1 MPEPLKN
8 PHWGCQLPC
17 CSGLKKGYWSCPNHR
32 YSQTALSRDRWT
44 GHVSFSTVPPLTTQ
58 HFNMHHLIFIFTS
71 QTVNGRHSET
81 GTNLFSCSCQGL
93 PPSGKV
99 TVSTSGSSNHSNSL
113 GFSDTR
119 HELAA
124 WVAPTWDWETS
135 MAPAES
141 LHFLSLIT
149 KLNGTWKVCFLVHP
163 GTQYVAPPWGLL

>member
-1 MPEPLKN
+1 MLSTYMPEPLKN

-32 YSQTALSRDRWT
+32 YSQTALSRGRWT

-81 GTNLFSCSCQGL
+81 GSNLFSCSCQGL
-93 PPSGKV
+93 PSSGKV

-124 WVAPTWDWETS
+124 WVAPTC
-135 MAPAES
+135 
-141 LHFLSLIT
+141 LSLGDLHGT
-149 KLNGTWKVCFLVHP
+149 SRKLAFSEPHH
-163 GTQYVAPPWGLL
+163 

>member
-17 CSGLKKGYWSCPNHR
+17 YSGLKKGCWSCPNHR
-32 YSQTALSRDRWT
+32 YSQTALSRGRWT

-81 GTNLFSCSCQGL
+81 GSNLFSCSCQGL

-99 TVSTSGSSNHSNSL
+99 TVSTSGSSNQPFQLL
-113 GFSDTR
+113 GFLRHQTR
-119 HELAA
+119 
-124 WVAPTWDWETS
+124 TS
-135 MAPAES
+135 CLSGSNMSLTGRPPWHQQKACIFWASSLSWMAPGRCV
-141 LHFLSLIT
+141 F
-149 KLNGTWKVCFLVHP
+149 WY
-163 GTQYVAPPWGLL
+163 TQEPSM